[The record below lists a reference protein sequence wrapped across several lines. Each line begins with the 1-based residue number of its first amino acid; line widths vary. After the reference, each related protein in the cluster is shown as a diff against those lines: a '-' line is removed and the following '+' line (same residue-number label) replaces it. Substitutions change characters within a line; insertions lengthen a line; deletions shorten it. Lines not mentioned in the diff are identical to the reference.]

1 MTDTMNF
8 DDVIFEA
15 LTKRADQHFYGDLTI
30 MRMGNVWKIGFFDL
44 DPSNADKLC
53 EGKTFREAAISALSK
68 SNKYHWAAGS
78 GLSEADFEDEHE
90 FWSCLPSVG
99 SDDEEIPA

>member
-78 GLSEADFEDEHE
+78 GFSESDFEDEYE
-90 FWSCLPSVG
+90 FETNLRSRG